1 MVRIYGSGVPG
12 GDVEDDSFSIREAV
26 EHDAAVEAAM
36 EAAREAGADDGETAV
51 DDARVIADT
60 EAFRAESLSRF
71 DGYVFGDDFAT
82 VVAVKGQ
89 GDAGEGDNGFLESP
103 LGEALRKT
111 MESLGYDPWALAGIW
126 TGDGRI
132 DPPTLRSIVELVDP
146 AAVIAVDSAAGRV
159 LLEAFPTDAG
169 GEARSSSEIP
179 SPGQLAGQDLSATV
193 CGRKHVY
200 LHDFAGSLDDIDAK
214 RRAWAALRTIK
225 L

>member
-12 GDVEDDSFSIREAV
+12 GDVEDDSFSIHEAK

-36 EAAREAGADDGETAV
+36 EASREAGVDDGETGA
-51 DDARVIADT
+51 DDAQVIADT
-60 EAFRAESLSRF
+60 EAFRAEALSRF
-71 DGYVFGDDFAT
+71 DGYVFGDDFAS
-82 VVAVKGQ
+82 VVAVKGK

-132 DPPTLRSIVELVDP
+132 DPSALRSIVELIDP
-146 AAVIAVDSAAGRV
+146 AAVIAVDSAAGRT
-159 LLEAFPTDAG
+159 LLEAFPEDAG
-169 GEARSSSEIP
+169 GESKPSSAVP
-179 SPGQLAGQDLSATV
+179 APGQLAGQDLSATV

-214 RRAWAALRTIK
+214 RMAWAALRTIR